1 MGDFEII
8 RRNGTK
14 TPLFSQEP
22 FCAVKSAT
30 QNCTLMGD
38 DNVQLSI
45 VSSVIMSFDKG
56 DKIIINGE
64 EYSIRTLPTRQMQS
78 DTYYTYD
85 VTFYG
90 VMYEL
95 MKTIYRNT
103 DADGKSTSS
112 SFDLTYSI
120 RDFVKVLI
128 YNVER
133 DYPGLW
139 NFDEVN
145 CPETEPITITF
156 SNNNCLQVLQ
166 TLCSDDNFKLEFRIT
181 QENGVR
187 TIHIGKF
194 GAKVVPPGGGD
205 YFEWGRGN
213 GLYTLTEKKV
223 DDKAII
229 TRLWVEGG
237 TTNIRS
243 DYRNYSERLQLPY
256 PKRMNEHEHT
266 LSDGTVI
273 AANSEM
279 IGIDDDNKRYI
290 EDAQLRDKYGSDEDA
305 AQYDKIYPKR
315 TGKVTALVGDDVNSF
330 IDDTMDF
337 DLNEK
342 DENGTKWLIAETTAK
357 INFITGRLAGQ
368 QFELAAKNGYDH
380 TTKKF
385 TIIAFTDERG
395 LTIPTADNEAY
406 RINVGDQYNI
416 TDIHLPKAYED
427 DAEEDLWY
435 AGYDDF
441 KPRTQ
446 PQAQYELTLDRAYFI
461 DALPDD
467 SETCVFHVGDYVPI
481 RDTRFGIEKNIR
493 IQKVSRNLL
502 TEQDYSLTLADTV
515 AVSVYTQTVLD
526 VIDHD
531 IIIENNGLR
540 NLNKAR
546 RGWRTTEELRNMV
559 YDTDGYFDTDNIRPN
574 SIDTNMLTVGSKSQQ
589 FILGGVV
596 FQPNYNGDP
605 NNFVATSGVLAHL
618 TIDENNIRQWS
629 IGASQ
634 TTLVSSAGYYLF
646 AKCSRDGQSGVWY
659 ITQEQMKFED
669 ESDPNNYYFLVGIL
683 SSVYADENFRDFT
696 ATYGFTRINGRT
708 ITTGRV
714 QSSTKESYFDL
725 DSDTFKLGDALSF
738 NLNGNKVLRLK
749 GALVQSE
756 SGDEDY
762 IGCYRGVYNPK
773 YTYFK
778 GDEVSYE
785 SNGNTSTY
793 RMINNNPCVGVAP
806 TNTVYWQV
814 LAQGSKGDKG
824 EDGTSISIDG
834 HCKGHYL
841 NFTALRSSGIVLRE
855 NDSFILD
862 DSSDYSETEGGVTQK
877 GYAAPSIMTYW
888 NAPDFSWSC
897 SKAAVGDGYVD
908 DVTGHLWQADSEKWK
923 DLGKIQGVGISKVE
937 EFYLTSA
944 NNTGITVNTSGWT
957 ATVQTPTKDK
967 RYLWNYEQITYTDG
981 KVEKTQPCII
991 GMYSEDGRGI
1001 SSIVEYYCASSSKTI
1016 VPSTWSTT
1024 PPALTATLRYLWNYE
1039 VITYTDGTSSETT
1052 PKVIG
1057 VYGDKGDDGK
1067 YTELRYAKNGSTTTP
1082 PILNKASLVP
1092 AGWSTTMPSVGT
1104 LEYLWMTS
1112 AVKSADGN
1120 TLVQQWATPVRVSPY
1135 DGKDGKSPA
1144 LVYRGEYDSSKTY
1157 YGNEFRLDCVK
1168 YGDMHYVARIDAGT
1182 FYGVIP
1188 TNTSKWN
1195 QFGAQFESV
1204 ATQLLLAELANIGNF
1219 IIKNN
1224 CIISQ
1229 KGTINGVESTDYS
1242 NPNFVPNIMLDG
1254 QNGQSVLCGS
1264 QRSPFVRFDGSWY
1277 VGSDFSSLAECYDN
1291 LVFPISETGG
1301 WEENIN
1307 FPWSTKCNGRKITLV
1322 NYKWGNE
1329 TPSGKFEIEAPT
1341 GKYFYEDGIQK
1352 DKLQFSREVI
1362 ELLGYGDNTT
1372 FFGWIVVGRHDIA
1385 TVSKYGRT
1393 FKVLAMG
1400 EVTGTK
1406 SSASIK
1412 YHTFDGST
1420 LSVERRGTGIYKITH
1435 SSQWFASVDD
1445 RMVILSG
1452 VGYVAGGD
1460 SPVKATYISSGATAI
1475 SVHTSDDESR
1485 NDGSF
1490 QFLIANLSNWSYD

>member
-315 TGKVTALVGDDVNSF
+315 TGKVTALVDGDVNSF

-427 DAEEDLWY
+427 DAEEDLWS

-540 NLNKAR
+540 DLNKAR

-696 ATYGFTRINGRT
+696 ATYGFTRLNGRT

-824 EDGTSISIDG
+824 E
-834 HCKGHYL
+834 
-841 NFTALRSSGIVLRE
+841 
-855 NDSFILD
+855 
-862 DSSDYSETEGGVTQK
+862 
-877 GYAAPSIMTYW
+877 
-888 NAPDFSWSC
+888 
-897 SKAAVGDGYVD
+897 
-908 DVTGHLWQADSEKWK
+908 
-923 DLGKIQGVGISKVE
+923 
-937 EFYLTSA
+937 
-944 NNTGITVNTSGWT
+944 
-957 ATVQTPTKDK
+957 
-967 RYLWNYEQITYTDG
+967 
-981 KVEKTQPCII
+981 
-991 GMYSEDGRGI
+991 
-1001 SSIVEYYCASSSKTI
+1001 
-1016 VPSTWSTT
+1016 
-1024 PPALTATLRYLWNYE
+1024 
-1039 VITYTDGTSSETT
+1039 
-1052 PKVIG
+1052 
-1057 VYGDKGDDGK
+1057 
-1067 YTELRYAKNGSTTTP
+1067 
-1082 PILNKASLVP
+1082 
-1092 AGWSTTMPSVGT
+1092 
-1104 LEYLWMTS
+1104 
-1112 AVKSADGN
+1112 
-1120 TLVQQWATPVRVSPY
+1120 

-1420 LSVERRGTGIYKITH
+1420 LSVERSGTGIYKITH

>member
-22 FCAVKSAT
+22 FCTVKSAT

-194 GAKVVPPGGGD
+194 GAKVIPPGGGD

-213 GLYTLTEKKV
+213 GLYNLTEKKV

-305 AQYDKIYPKR
+305 AQYDKIYPKC

-368 QFELAAKNGYDH
+368 QFELAAKNGYDN
-380 TTKKF
+380 TAKKF
-385 TIIAFTDERG
+385 TIIPFTDERG

-467 SETCVFHVGDYVPI
+467 SGTCVFHVGDYVPI

-540 NLNKAR
+540 DLNKAR

-824 EDGTSISIDG
+824 EDG
-834 HCKGHYL
+834 
-841 NFTALRSSGIVLRE
+841 
-855 NDSFILD
+855 
-862 DSSDYSETEGGVTQK
+862 
-877 GYAAPSIMTYW
+877 
-888 NAPDFSWSC
+888 
-897 SKAAVGDGYVD
+897 
-908 DVTGHLWQADSEKWK
+908 
-923 DLGKIQGVGISKVE
+923 
-937 EFYLTSA
+937 
-944 NNTGITVNTSGWT
+944 
-957 ATVQTPTKDK
+957 
-967 RYLWNYEQITYTDG
+967 
-981 KVEKTQPCII
+981 
-991 GMYSEDGRGI
+991 
-1001 SSIVEYYCASSSKTI
+1001 
-1016 VPSTWSTT
+1016 
-1024 PPALTATLRYLWNYE
+1024 
-1039 VITYTDGTSSETT
+1039 
-1052 PKVIG
+1052 
-1057 VYGDKGDDGK
+1057 K

-1301 WEENIN
+1301 WEDNIN

-1329 TPSGKFEIEAPT
+1329 TPSGKFKIEAPT
-1341 GKYFYEDGIQK
+1341 GKYFYEDGLQK

-1420 LSVERRGTGIYKITH
+1420 LSVERSGTGIYKITH

-1452 VGYVAGGD
+1452 KGYVAGGE

-1475 SVHTSDDESR
+1475 SVHTSDDKSR

>member
-540 NLNKAR
+540 DLNKAR

-696 ATYGFTRINGRT
+696 ATYGFTRLNGRT

-824 EDGTSISIDG
+824 EDG
-834 HCKGHYL
+834 
-841 NFTALRSSGIVLRE
+841 
-855 NDSFILD
+855 
-862 DSSDYSETEGGVTQK
+862 
-877 GYAAPSIMTYW
+877 
-888 NAPDFSWSC
+888 
-897 SKAAVGDGYVD
+897 
-908 DVTGHLWQADSEKWK
+908 
-923 DLGKIQGVGISKVE
+923 
-937 EFYLTSA
+937 
-944 NNTGITVNTSGWT
+944 
-957 ATVQTPTKDK
+957 
-967 RYLWNYEQITYTDG
+967 
-981 KVEKTQPCII
+981 
-991 GMYSEDGRGI
+991 
-1001 SSIVEYYCASSSKTI
+1001 
-1016 VPSTWSTT
+1016 
-1024 PPALTATLRYLWNYE
+1024 
-1039 VITYTDGTSSETT
+1039 
-1052 PKVIG
+1052 
-1057 VYGDKGDDGK
+1057 K

-1092 AGWSTTMPSVGT
+1092 AGWSTTMPTVAT

-1182 FYGVIP
+1182 LYGVIP

-1254 QNGQSVLCGS
+1254 QNGQTVLCGS

-1301 WEENIN
+1301 WKKNIN

-1329 TPSGKFEIEAPT
+1329 TPRGKFEIEAPT

-1420 LSVERRGTGIYKITH
+1420 LSVKRCGTGIYKITH

-1452 VGYVAGGD
+1452 VGYVAEGD
-1460 SPVKATYISSGATAI
+1460 PPVKATYISSGATTI
-1475 SVHTSDDESR
+1475 SVHTSDDDSR

-1490 QFLIANLSNWSYD
+1490 QFLIANLSNWSYDCNINNSRYGNNNV

>member
-385 TIIAFTDERG
+385 TIIPFTDERG

-540 NLNKAR
+540 DLNKAR

-696 ATYGFTRINGRT
+696 ATYGFTRLNGRT

-824 EDGTSISIDG
+824 E
-834 HCKGHYL
+834 
-841 NFTALRSSGIVLRE
+841 
-855 NDSFILD
+855 
-862 DSSDYSETEGGVTQK
+862 
-877 GYAAPSIMTYW
+877 
-888 NAPDFSWSC
+888 
-897 SKAAVGDGYVD
+897 
-908 DVTGHLWQADSEKWK
+908 
-923 DLGKIQGVGISKVE
+923 
-937 EFYLTSA
+937 
-944 NNTGITVNTSGWT
+944 
-957 ATVQTPTKDK
+957 
-967 RYLWNYEQITYTDG
+967 
-981 KVEKTQPCII
+981 
-991 GMYSEDGRGI
+991 
-1001 SSIVEYYCASSSKTI
+1001 
-1016 VPSTWSTT
+1016 
-1024 PPALTATLRYLWNYE
+1024 
-1039 VITYTDGTSSETT
+1039 
-1052 PKVIG
+1052 
-1057 VYGDKGDDGK
+1057 DGK

-1420 LSVERRGTGIYKITH
+1420 LSVKRSGTGIYKITH

>member
-385 TIIAFTDERG
+385 TIIPFTDERG

-540 NLNKAR
+540 DLNKAR

-824 EDGTSISIDG
+824 
-834 HCKGHYL
+834 
-841 NFTALRSSGIVLRE
+841 
-855 NDSFILD
+855 
-862 DSSDYSETEGGVTQK
+862 
-877 GYAAPSIMTYW
+877 
-888 NAPDFSWSC
+888 
-897 SKAAVGDGYVD
+897 
-908 DVTGHLWQADSEKWK
+908 
-923 DLGKIQGVGISKVE
+923 
-937 EFYLTSA
+937 
-944 NNTGITVNTSGWT
+944 
-957 ATVQTPTKDK
+957 
-967 RYLWNYEQITYTDG
+967 
-981 KVEKTQPCII
+981 
-991 GMYSEDGRGI
+991 
-1001 SSIVEYYCASSSKTI
+1001 
-1016 VPSTWSTT
+1016 
-1024 PPALTATLRYLWNYE
+1024 
-1039 VITYTDGTSSETT
+1039 
-1052 PKVIG
+1052 
-1057 VYGDKGDDGK
+1057 DDGK

-1277 VGSDFSSLAECYDN
+1277 VGSDFSTLAECYDN

-1301 WEENIN
+1301 WEYNIN

-1420 LSVERRGTGIYKITH
+1420 LSVKRSGTGIYKITH

>member
-315 TGKVTALVGDDVNSF
+315 TGKVTALVDGDVNSF

-540 NLNKAR
+540 DLNKAR

-696 ATYGFTRINGRT
+696 ATYGFTRLNGRT

-762 IGCYRGVYNPK
+762 IGCYRGVYNSK

-824 EDGTSISIDG
+824 E
-834 HCKGHYL
+834 
-841 NFTALRSSGIVLRE
+841 
-855 NDSFILD
+855 
-862 DSSDYSETEGGVTQK
+862 
-877 GYAAPSIMTYW
+877 
-888 NAPDFSWSC
+888 
-897 SKAAVGDGYVD
+897 
-908 DVTGHLWQADSEKWK
+908 
-923 DLGKIQGVGISKVE
+923 
-937 EFYLTSA
+937 
-944 NNTGITVNTSGWT
+944 
-957 ATVQTPTKDK
+957 
-967 RYLWNYEQITYTDG
+967 
-981 KVEKTQPCII
+981 
-991 GMYSEDGRGI
+991 
-1001 SSIVEYYCASSSKTI
+1001 
-1016 VPSTWSTT
+1016 
-1024 PPALTATLRYLWNYE
+1024 
-1039 VITYTDGTSSETT
+1039 
-1052 PKVIG
+1052 
-1057 VYGDKGDDGK
+1057 
-1067 YTELRYAKNGSTTTP
+1067 
-1082 PILNKASLVP
+1082 
-1092 AGWSTTMPSVGT
+1092 
-1104 LEYLWMTS
+1104 
-1112 AVKSADGN
+1112 
-1120 TLVQQWATPVRVSPY
+1120 

-1420 LSVERRGTGIYKITH
+1420 LSVERSGTGIYKITH

>member
-315 TGKVTALVGDDVNSF
+315 TGKVTALVDGDVNSF

-540 NLNKAR
+540 DLNKAR

-696 ATYGFTRINGRT
+696 ATYGFTRLNGRT

-824 EDGTSISIDG
+824 E
-834 HCKGHYL
+834 
-841 NFTALRSSGIVLRE
+841 
-855 NDSFILD
+855 
-862 DSSDYSETEGGVTQK
+862 
-877 GYAAPSIMTYW
+877 
-888 NAPDFSWSC
+888 
-897 SKAAVGDGYVD
+897 
-908 DVTGHLWQADSEKWK
+908 
-923 DLGKIQGVGISKVE
+923 
-937 EFYLTSA
+937 
-944 NNTGITVNTSGWT
+944 
-957 ATVQTPTKDK
+957 
-967 RYLWNYEQITYTDG
+967 
-981 KVEKTQPCII
+981 
-991 GMYSEDGRGI
+991 
-1001 SSIVEYYCASSSKTI
+1001 
-1016 VPSTWSTT
+1016 
-1024 PPALTATLRYLWNYE
+1024 
-1039 VITYTDGTSSETT
+1039 
-1052 PKVIG
+1052 
-1057 VYGDKGDDGK
+1057 
-1067 YTELRYAKNGSTTTP
+1067 
-1082 PILNKASLVP
+1082 
-1092 AGWSTTMPSVGT
+1092 
-1104 LEYLWMTS
+1104 
-1112 AVKSADGN
+1112 
-1120 TLVQQWATPVRVSPY
+1120 

-1420 LSVERRGTGIYKITH
+1420 LSVERSGTGIYKITH